1 MSKSSLGHSTLQAFL
16 DEALPPEE
24 MADVEK
30 RLRDDASLVR
40 RVSMLNAQRESPLH
54 SLGSIWRNRRITC
67 LSRDELGAYL
77 LDALPPERADYVEFH
92 LQTVGCRYCRA
103 NLEDLRAEKEERGER
118 VVVRRKRY
126 FESSAGYLPK

>member
-1 MSKSSLGHSTLQAFL
+1 MSQRELRQSTLQAFL

-30 RLRDDASLVR
+30 RLRDDPSLVR

-54 SLGSIWRNRRITC
+54 TLGGIWRNRRITC
-67 LSRDELGAYL
+67 LSREELGAYL
-77 LDALPPERADYVEFH
+77 LDALPADRADYVDFH
-92 LQTVGCRYCRA
+92 LKTIGCRYCRA
-103 NLEDLRAEKEERGER
+103 NLEDLRAEKEECGER